1 MDCVSLAIKQK
12 ASIRKW
18 SEQRVETVREKMKTM
33 REKMKV
39 VRDRYRP
46 IIRFD
51 YMSLPRERNGLC
63 ISSKE
68 IERGYDRIEQVKNGD
83 HERKDGDCDREKK

>member
-1 MDCVSLAIKQK
+1 MDYASLAIKQK
-12 ASIRKW
+12 ASIIKW
-18 SEQRVETVREKMKTM
+18 SEQRVETVREKIKTV

-51 YMSLPRERNGLC
+51 YMSLPREKNGLC
-63 ISSKE
+63 ISSKK
-68 IERGYDRIEQVKNGD
+68 IEKGYDRIEWVKNGER
-83 HERKDGDCDREKK
+83 ERKDGDCDREEK